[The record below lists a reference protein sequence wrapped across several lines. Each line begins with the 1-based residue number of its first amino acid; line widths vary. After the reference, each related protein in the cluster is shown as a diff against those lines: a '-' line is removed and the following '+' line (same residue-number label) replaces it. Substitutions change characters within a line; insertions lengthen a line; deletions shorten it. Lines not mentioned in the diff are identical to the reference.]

1 MRIDLDSDDS
11 ADSSTESL
19 NFFNPEFK
27 IEMKFEE
34 NCFFTYNLLSYWE
47 IHSKLVK
54 ILFWSVAFF
63 CFFFSRVLFLF
74 TSPGK
79 AGIHLALA

>member
-1 MRIDLDSDDS
+1 MRIDLDSDES

-34 NCFFTYNLLSYWE
+34 NCFFTYNLLSY
-47 IHSKLVK
+47 
-54 ILFWSVAFF
+54 
-63 CFFFSRVLFLF
+63 
-74 TSPGK
+74 
-79 AGIHLALA
+79 